1 MSLNQN
7 DTVTNDILEDD
18 GDKDNYGHD
27 NKDTIDKPKAAAPNM
42 PAAGLA

>member
-27 NKDTIDKPKAAAPNM
+27 NKDTIDKPEAAAPNM